1 MAAILATVASK
12 LVGWNTRLP
21 ALPSKRSKPLSAEV
35 LLVLTNCPDE
45 GVADRIATALVE
57 NRLAACVN
65 QLPEVESTYRWQG
78 KVEQAVEVPLLI
90 KCTRERYPAVEE
102 AIRQLHPYTVPE
114 IVAVPVVAGFA
125 PYLRWVDDETRPSL
139 VA

>member
-1 MAAILATVASK
+1 MAAEI
-12 LVGWNTRLP
+12 
-21 ALPSKRSKPLSAEV
+21 

-45 GVADRIATALVE
+45 ETAARIALSLVE

-65 QLPEVESTYRWQG
+65 SLAPVESTYRWQG
-78 KVEQAVEVPLLI
+78 KVEQVIEIPLLI
-90 KCTRERYPAVEE
+90 KCTRERYAALEQ

-114 IVAVPVVAGFA
+114 IIAVPVVAGFA
-125 PYLRWVDDETRPSL
+125 PYLRWVADETTPPL

>member
-1 MAAILATVASK
+1 M
-12 LVGWNTRLP
+12 P
-21 ALPSKRSKPLSAEV
+21 AEV

-45 GVADRIATALVE
+45 ETADRIATSLVE

-65 QLPEVESTYRWQG
+65 LLPEVESTYRWQG
-78 KVEQAVEVPLLI
+78 SVEQAVEVPLVI
-90 KCTRERYPAVEE
+90 KCTRERYPALEE

-114 IVAVPVVAGFA
+114 IIAVPVVAGFA
-125 PYLRWVDDETRPSL
+125 PYLRWVDEETTPPL

>member
-1 MAAILATVASK
+1 M
-12 LVGWNTRLP
+12 P
-21 ALPSKRSKPLSAEV
+21 AEV

-45 GVADRIATALVE
+45 EVADRIATALVE

-65 QLPEVESTYRWQG
+65 MLPEVESTYRWQG
-78 KVEQAVEVPLLI
+78 KVETAVEVPLLI
-90 KCTRERYPAVEE
+90 KCTRERYAAVEE

-114 IVAVPVVAGFA
+114 IIAVPVVAGFA
-125 PYLRWVDDETRPSL
+125 PYLRWVADETQPPL

>member
-1 MAAILATVASK
+1 V
-12 LVGWNTRLP
+12 
-21 ALPSKRSKPLSAEV
+21 SAEV

-45 GVADRIATALVE
+45 DAAERIATALVE

-65 QLPEVESTYRWQG
+65 TLAPVGSTYRWQG

-90 KCTRERYPAVEE
+90 KCTRERYAALEE

-125 PYLRWVDDETRPSL
+125 PYLRWVADETTPPM

>member
-1 MAAILATVASK
+1 M
-12 LVGWNTRLP
+12 P
-21 ALPSKRSKPLSAEV
+21 AEV

-45 GVADRIATALVE
+45 ESADRIATALVE

-65 QLPEVESTYRWQG
+65 ALPPVESTYRWQG
-78 KVEQAVEVPLLI
+78 SVEQAIEVPLLI
-90 KCTRERYPAVEE
+90 KCTRERYAALEE

-114 IVAVPVVAGFA
+114 IVAFPVVAGFA
-125 PYLRWVDDETRPSL
+125 PDLRWVAEETTPPL

>member
-1 MAAILATVASK
+1 M
-12 LVGWNTRLP
+12 
-21 ALPSKRSKPLSAEV
+21 PSEV
-35 LLVLTNCPDE
+35 LLVLTNCPDDE
-45 GVADRIATALVE
+45 TAERIAASLVE

-65 QLPEVESTYRWQG
+65 ALAPVESTYRWQG

-90 KCTRERYPAVEE
+90 KCTRERYAALEE

-125 PYLRWVDDETRPSL
+125 PYLRWVADETAPPL